1 MASGGGTGNW
11 MKGAVKHPGALRTA
25 AHRAGMS
32 TSEYAQAHKN
42 DSGVTGRRARLAL
55 TFAKFRPK

>member
-11 MKGAVKHPGALRTA
+11 MQSAVKHPGALRTA

-32 TSEYAQAHKN
+32 SKEYAEAHKN
-42 DSGVTGRRARLAL
+42 DSGTTGRRARLAL
-55 TFAKFRPK
+55 TFDRYRPK

>member
-1 MASGGGTGNW
+1 

-32 TSEYAQAHKN
+32 TSEFAQKHR
-42 DSGVTGRRARLAL
+42 DSPGKVGKRARLAL
-55 TFAKFRPK
+55 TFERFRAN